1 MYKTEWKDFEE
12 YHECIISL
20 RRKHSPIL
28 KVRAVKTAYGWE
40 AVVRDY
46 LTGLMVAYSNTKTLT
61 FEKAKE
67 EAILLSNSYLKE
79 CLSGEL

>member
-1 MYKTEWKDFEE
+1 MYKTDWEDFEE
-12 YHECIISL
+12 YHECVISL
-20 RRKHSPIL
+20 QREHSPIL
-28 KVRAVKTAYGWE
+28 KVRAVQNSKGWE
-40 AVVRDY
+40 VVIRDY

-79 CLSGEL
+79 CLSGDL